1 MIQNLTLTDIS
12 VFNGEPTILDLRLA
26 ELLGYEKVHKIRDLI
41 KRNLPE
47 LERYG
52 TVFSATVAENTDDE
66 DDKRP
71 TAGRTRPTDDGIFPT
86 AGKNTRGRGRPG
98 TEYHL
103 NEGQALLIATL
114 SKTENA
120 AEVRYMLITV
130 FIKWRQQG
138 GLLHGGAN
146 LPAAPIVD
154 IDMERAP
161 LAAKVELLRLVER
174 YYGRRGAMDYMPR
187 LGLPI
192 PASPPIST
200 ARNGIASEEAM
211 ECLAFLLEWQIEGG
225 LVGELALSVIN
236 DDDEK
241 AAAALERIGIR
252 ATPEGVWIIAAHDN
266 MKAIWQR
273 TKWRGIWR
281 QILCRLPGIT
291 FGHERISIGGH
302 QGRPI
307 WLPASILA

>member
-26 ELLGYEKVHKIRDLI
+26 ELLGYERPRKIRDII

-52 TVFSATVAENTDDE
+52 TVFSVTVTENTNDE

-86 AGKNTRGRGRPG
+86 AGKNNRGRGRPG
-98 TEYHL
+98 MEYHL

-138 GLLHGGAN
+138 GFCHGDKN
-146 LPAAPIVD
+146 LPAAPIAD

-225 LVGELALSVIN
+225 LVGELAQSAI
-236 DDDEK
+236 DDDDTE
-241 AAAALERIGIR
+241 ACAVLERTGIR
-252 ATPEGVWIIAAHDN
+252 ATPHGVWIVGAHDN

-281 QILCRLPGIT
+281 NLMQRLPGVT
-291 FGHERISIGGH
+291 FGHERMTIGGK
-302 QGRPI
+302 QGRPL
-307 WLPASILA
+307 WLPASLLA